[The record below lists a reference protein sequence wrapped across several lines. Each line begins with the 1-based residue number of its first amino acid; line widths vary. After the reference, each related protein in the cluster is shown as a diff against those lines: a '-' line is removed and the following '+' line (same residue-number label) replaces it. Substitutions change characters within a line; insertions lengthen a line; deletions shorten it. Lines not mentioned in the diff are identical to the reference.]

1 MIAFTEC
8 LALDLVGTQVKVQA
22 LCTAWI
28 TTDFV
33 QGHVTSIPSV
43 KARIAVGLIGSGPG
57 RWLLSQLRQSG
68 IGVKAHA
75 GRLMQPYL
83 FESAATI
90 CFSTMLQIKCHARRW
105 HS

>member
-8 LALDLVGTQVKVQA
+8 LALDLVGTQFKVEA

-43 KARIAVGLIGSGPG
+43 KARIAVELIGSAPV
-57 RWLLSQLRQSG
+57 RWLLSQLR
-68 IGVKAHA
+68 
-75 GRLMQPYL
+75 
-83 FESAATI
+83 
-90 CFSTMLQIKCHARRW
+90 
-105 HS
+105 